1 MLQCDTNLVTDYF
14 HRLRRDGKIGYTGAM
29 ADDARR
35 RAAKPGA
42 DHSPSA
48 VRTVL
53 AEIEGL
59 NALVAALRT
68 DLRAAFDAA
77 VDAILAAD
85 GRVVVTGMGKSGHVA
100 RKVAATLASTGTPA
114 FFLHPAEASHGDLG
128 MITPRDVVVA
138 FSWSGE
144 TPELRDVIHYCK
156 RFGVTLV
163 AVASGP
169 QSALVKAADIAF
181 ALPAAEE
188 ACPNR
193 LAPTTSTTML
203 MAFGDALAMALL
215 EARGFSARDF
225 HAFHPGGKLGA
236 QLVTVGDLMGVGAAV
251 PRIGEEATL
260 AEAIEAIG
268 AKGWYGGVAVTDAS
282 GRLVGALTDG
292 DLRRAFGTADR
303 DAPVADHMTRGP
315 ISVEP
320 GLLATEAIRL
330 MNERERPFMLLF
342 VCEAGRLVG
351 AVHMHDFLRAGIT

>member
-1 MLQCDTNLVTDYF
+1 
-14 HRLRRDGKIGYTGAM
+14 M
-29 ADDARR
+29 AGR
-35 RAAKPGA
+35 RALHWLSPEETRLAKATTRKAAKTGA
-42 DHSPSA
+42 DHSPAA

-59 NALVAALRT
+59 NALVAALQT
-68 DLRAAFDAA
+68 TLRANFDAA
-77 VDAILAAD
+77 VEAILKIQ
-85 GRVVVTGMGKSGHVA
+85 GRVVVTGMGKSGHIA

-114 FFLHPAEASHGDLG
+114 FFMHPAEGSHGDLG
-128 MITPRDVVVA
+128 MITAGDVVLA

-156 RFGVTLV
+156 RFGITLI
-163 AVASGP
+163 AVAAGP
-169 QSALVKAADIAF
+169 SSALIKAATLPF

-188 ACPNR
+188 ACPNK
-193 LAPTTSTTML
+193 LAPTTSTTMQL
-203 MAFGDALAMALL
+203 AFGDALAMALL

-236 QLVTVGDLMGVGAAV
+236 QLVTVGDLMGTGERLPRVPAGAS
-251 PRIGEEATL
+251 I
-260 AEAIEAIG
+260 AEAIAEIS
-268 AKGWYGGVAVTDAS
+268 AKAWYGGTAIVDDA

-292 DLRRAFGTADR
+292 DLRRALGRADLGS
-303 DAPVADHMTRGP
+303 PVAEHMTKTP

-320 GLLATEAIRL
+320 GVLATEAMRI

>member
-1 MLQCDTNLVTDYF
+1 MQHPIPHLAGHAVS
-14 HRLRRDGKIGYTGAM
+14 
-29 ADDARR
+29 ARR
-35 RAAKPGA
+35 TLEAEIAGLRALSASLDNGLGAPFAAAVETARAAA
-42 DHSPSA
+42 
-48 VRTVL
+48 
-53 AEIEGL
+53 
-59 NALVAALRT
+59 
-68 DLRAAFDAA
+68 
-77 VDAILAAD
+77 

-114 FFLHPAEASHGDLG
+114 FFMHPAEASHGDLG
-128 MITPRDVVVA
+128 MITAGDVVLA

-163 AVASGP
+163 AVAAGP
-169 QSALVKAADIAF
+169 SSALIKAATLAF

-188 ACPNR
+188 ACPNK
-193 LAPTTSTTML
+193 LAPTTSTTMQL
-203 MAFGDALAMALL
+203 AFGDALAMALL

-236 QLVTVGDLMGVGAAV
+236 QLVTVGDLMGTGERLPRVAAGAT
-251 PRIGEEATL
+251 I
-260 AEAIEAIG
+260 AEAIAEIS
-268 AKGWYGGVAVTDAS
+268 AKAWYGGTAVVDDT

-292 DLRRAFGTADR
+292 DLRRALGRADL
-303 DAPVADHMTRGP
+303 ASPVADHMTRTP
-315 ISVEP
+315 VSVEP
-320 GLLATEAIRL
+320 GILATEAMRI